1 MLKRASHYLSENDR
15 SFPFSA
21 RYNKQIGLEHISFEI
36 DKSVNYDY
44 NIAAEAH

>member
-1 MLKRASHYLSENDR
+1 MLKRALDYLSENDR
-15 SFPFSA
+15 SFQCSA

-36 DKSVNYDY
+36 DKSVNHDY